1 MNENTEGK
9 LQNLKMD
16 VPIAEK
22 FVQPMADT
30 FKVLGDPTRIRILAL
45 LAENESCVTNI
56 AETLDMTLSGSA
68 HKLLLLRHGGL
79 AKITTNGKEVIYSL
93 DDNHVLTLFAQ
104 ALDHIKHRV

>member
-9 LQNLKMD
+9 LHNLKLD

-56 AETLDMTLSGSA
+56 AGTLEMTQSA
-68 HKLLLLRHGGL
+68 ISHQLRLLRHAGWL
-79 AKITTNGKEVIYSL
+79 SLPKPARRLFTALTT
-93 DDNHVLTLFAQ
+93 TTF
-104 ALDHIKHRV
+104 

>member
-1 MNENTEGK
+1 MSEEKTLK
-9 LQNLKMD
+9 LD

-45 LAENESCVTNI
+45 LAEGQACVTNI
-56 AETLDMTLSGSA
+56 ADSLEMTQSA
-68 HKLLLLRHGGL
+68 ISHQLRLLRHAGL
-79 AKITTNGKEVIYSL
+79 VKFTKTGKEVFYSL
-93 DDNHVLTLFAQ
+93 DDQHVLTLFAQ